1 MAIGGIKIAFLPNPE
16 RVEWVKPLQGW
27 ASPHWIA
34 PHFLGAMQY
43 LIPSEL
49 FKKIKF

>member
-27 ASPHWIA
+27 TSPHWID
-34 PHFLGAMQY
+34 PHFLRGY
-43 LIPSEL
+43 PIFNP
-49 FKKIKF
+49 FRII